1 MNRTLLVLL
10 FACLAFTV
18 TAQDDPA
25 SNLKKL
31 GITLPKP
38 AAPIANYVPWNRTGN
53 LIYLSGAGPTTVD
66 GQTIKG
72 KLGQDLDVKA
82 GYDAARAVGI
92 QLLAI
97 LQDACGGDLRKVKR
111 VVKALGMVNSTPDF
125 TQQPAVINGF
135 SDLMVAVF
143 GDKGKHARSAV
154 GMTAL
159 PNNIAVE
166 IELIVEVE

>member
-10 FACLAFTV
+10 VSCLSLT
-18 TAQDDPA
+18 TKAQDDPVE
-25 SNLKKL
+25 NLKKL

-38 AAPIANYVPWNRTGN
+38 TAPIANYKPWNRTGN
-53 LIYLSGAGPTTVD
+53 LIYLSGAGPTTPD
-66 GQTIKG
+66 GTTIKG

-143 GDKGKHARSAV
+143 GEKGKHARSAFGV
-154 GMTAL
+154 AAIPLGAC
-159 PNNIAVE
+159 VQ
-166 IELIVEVE
+166 IEMVAELA

>member
-1 MNRTLLVLL
+1 MNRTLLLL
-10 FACLAFTV
+10 FVTFLALGV
-18 TAQDDPA
+18 HAQDDPVA
-25 SNLKKL
+25 NLKKL

-38 AAPIANYVPWNRTGN
+38 ATPIANYVTWNRTGN

-72 KLGQDLDVKA
+72 KLGVDLDVKA
-82 GYDAARAVGI
+82 GYEAAKAVGI
-92 QLLAI
+92 QLLAV
-97 LQDACGGDLRKVKR
+97 LQEACGGDLRKVKH
-111 VVKALGMVNSTPDF
+111 VIKAFGMVNSAPDF

-143 GDKGKHARSAV
+143 GEKGKHARSAV
-154 GMTAL
+154 GMAAL